1 MEKAIIMAQLSP
13 LGGFHSSPIT
23 SNDSNLLRCAF
34 RLHQKNGRQMWVNL
48 TLRSRDDFNASQHV

>member
-23 SNDSNLLRCAF
+23 SNDSDLLRCAF
-34 RLHQKNGRQMWVNL
+34 RLHQKMADRCG
-48 TLRSRDDFNASQHV
+48 